1 MLTSSDTL
9 VHTTGFLS
17 DVASA
22 TDVKSV
28 LTSGKNEKSLANL
41 VKALESRLT
50 NARSARIRL
59 EAMENVLHGSGQTKA
74 SSPYPPK
81 PTTQISPSIPAVP
94 HLFGIV
100 DQLNDEITTIH
111 NLLAALEQFI
121 RV

>member
-1 MLTSSDTL
+1 MVTKAEIIAHES
-9 VHTTGFLS
+9 GFLA
-17 DVASA
+17 DAASV

-74 SSPYPPK
+74 CSPYPPK

-111 NLLAALEQFI
+111 NLLAAMEEFI
-121 RV
+121 RM